1 MTQTKTEH
9 TQKTPWGTVFC
20 ISLAMFVLIAAE
32 FMPVALLTPIA
43 DHLGITEGQ
52 AGQAIAFS
60 GLFAVLTSLFGS
72 NFTGGFDR
80 RAVLLFYT
88 LVLIGSG
95 LAVTFAP
102 NYQVFMFGRA
112 LIGMAIGGYI
122 SLTPAVIA
130 RIVPE
135 KDVAKALSMLQ
146 GGSALAAVVAQPM
159 GSYLGGMVGW
169 RGAFFVLLPLT
180 AIVLV
185 WQAVALPKLPSRG
198 TKTTAKQNFMLL
210 GNRRFAIGMVSMM
223 LFFVGQ
229 FALSTYLRP
238 FLENI
243 TALNVNQLSAVLL
256 SIGIAGFI
264 GTTIIPFALKS
275 YLFAV
280 LGVFPIVL
288 GVIALG
294 LVEFGANLGVTVSLL
309 ILWGLLTTPTP
320 AAWTTWMTR
329 VIPEQLEEGGAMFVA
344 LIQFAI
350 MAGAFS
356 GGLLFDRLGW
366 WSPFVL
372 SAVAFGLS
380 ATVAV
385 KMARER

>member
-102 NYQVFMFGRA
+102 NYQVFMLGRA

-180 AIVLV
+180 AVVLV
-185 WQAVALPKLPSRG
+185 GQAVALPKLPSRG

-210 GNRRFAIGMVSMM
+210 GNRRFAIGMVAMM

-366 WSPFVL
+366 WSPFVF

-385 KMARER
+385 KMAQKR